1 MDKYSEVI
9 HTANISN
16 LDKVT
21 GLARAKRNRHQ
32 ADWTPKQDEQ
42 KYKSNKGKLSSIGL
56 RYRYCTI
63 SSACLDFVM
72 DSLLTNRLFVLK
84 MFHGSLFILTVL

>member
-1 MDKYSEVI
+1 MI
-9 HTANISN
+9 NGFQ
-16 LDKVT
+16 KVN
-21 GLARAKRNRHQ
+21 KSI
-32 ADWTPKQDEQ
+32 KDEQ

-63 SSACLDFVM
+63 SSACLRFCYM

-84 MFHGSLFILTVL
+84 MFHRSLFILTVL